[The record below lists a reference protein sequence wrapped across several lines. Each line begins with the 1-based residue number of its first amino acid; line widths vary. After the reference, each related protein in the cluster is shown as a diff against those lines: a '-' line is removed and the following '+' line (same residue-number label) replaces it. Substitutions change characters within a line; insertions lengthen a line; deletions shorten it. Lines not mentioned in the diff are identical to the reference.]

1 MSDTGR
7 EGGGGGQV
15 ELAQGKEY
23 PVCQT
28 HQGSW

>member
-1 MSDTGR
+1 MTLGGR
-7 EGGGGGQV
+7 GVGGGQV